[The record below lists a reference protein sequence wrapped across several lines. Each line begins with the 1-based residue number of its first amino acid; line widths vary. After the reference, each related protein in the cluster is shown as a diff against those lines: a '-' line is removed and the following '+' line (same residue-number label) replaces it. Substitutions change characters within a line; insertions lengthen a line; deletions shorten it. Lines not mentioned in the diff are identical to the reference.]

1 MKMMTENLLRLTVL
15 IGLFNL
21 PYIVAFQTQSY
32 PINQLRCDQHT
43 SRDVGRNTVIC
54 HESRR
59 DVFSL
64 FVPTTLASIAL
75 LTSNIEPSFAVSVS
89 DNNDSDTSD
98 NDADVRARTDNDL
111 TATLYNSDGTV
122 KEGVE
127 AEVKYRDVSFK
138 WDQSD
143 EISIHEDGAD
153 TSKSSSTTK
162 SESDTTDTTDS
173 SQYTLSYQIPMRWSD
188 GKDGDPIYFDRSVG
202 LNSKAAK
209 GITIFQAPGKASID
223 RLQKATTIGVA
234 KALDVPEQFSRL
246 YKADIVSGRTVE
258 RGSQKYYEFD
268 MASVSIYN
276 NVCVWKCIL
285 EKNIVDRKLL
295 RI

>member
-1 MKMMTENLLRLTVL
+1 MKMMTETMLRLAVL
-15 IGLFNL
+15 IGVL
-21 PYIVAFQTQSY
+21 YVSCIVAFQTQSY

-43 SRDVGRNTVIC
+43 GRSSSSSSSRNVGRNTVIC

-59 DVFSL
+59 DLLSL

-75 LTSNIEPSFAVSVS
+75 LTSNEPSFALSVS
-89 DNNDSDTSD
+89 DNSDSDSD
-98 NDADVRARTDNDL
+98 NNVDGGDNNDL
-111 TATLYNSDGTV
+111 TSTIYNSDGTL

-127 AEVKYRDVSFK
+127 SEVKYRDVSFT
-138 WDQSD
+138 WGQSD

-153 TSKSSSTTK
+153 TSKTSSTTK
-162 SESDTTDTTDS
+162 SSESDTTGS

-188 GKDGDPIYFDRSVG
+188 GKDGDLVYFDRSVG
-202 LNSKAAK
+202 VNSKAAK
-209 GITIFQAPGKASID
+209 GITIFQAPGKANID

-234 KALDVPEQFSRL
+234 KAMDVPEQFSRL

-276 NVCVWKCIL
+276 NVCVWKSIF
-285 EKNIVDRKLL
+285 E
-295 RI
+295 